1 MGGPPSGSPR
11 PAGRRGRSPVRAALD
26 PLSVGVTVSAGGC
39 YGLCR
44 WVLRFASVG
53 VTFGSISTN
62 VYGAFLPLRLTTY
75 DSRLVRVDLSVCT
88 RTYSACGRVGDPA
101 PWGAG
106 RRPRRVVGSGDGNGA
121 RAGAVQVRGAGSE
134 GAWFGSPAPGSVA
147 RRRVRVRRR
156 YREYAGT
163 SSSCCRACSP
173 RAGDGTA
180 GGAGAGSVSTVR
192 RARSTV
198 SWRGRSRRSPSWT

>member
-1 MGGPPSGSPR
+1 MVRPLWLAATGG
-11 PAGRRGRSPVRAALD
+11 
-26 PLSVGVTVSAGGC
+26 SAGAFACTDCARPLVGGW
-39 YGLCR
+39 YGLRR
-44 WVLRFASVG
+44 WVVRFASVG
-53 VTFGSISTN
+53 GTVCVGGWYTWVDSDQC
-62 VYGAFLPLRLTTY
+62 LRGFFASPTY
-75 DSRLVRVDLSVCT
+75 DIRQSTRKSRSVGM
-88 RTYSACGRVGDPA
+88 YSYVQRMRAGRRSRPL
-101 PWGAG
+101 GAG

-134 GAWFGSPAPGSVA
+134 GAWFGSPAPGSVP
-147 RRRVRVRRR
+147 RRLVRVRRR

-192 RARSTV
+192 RARSAV